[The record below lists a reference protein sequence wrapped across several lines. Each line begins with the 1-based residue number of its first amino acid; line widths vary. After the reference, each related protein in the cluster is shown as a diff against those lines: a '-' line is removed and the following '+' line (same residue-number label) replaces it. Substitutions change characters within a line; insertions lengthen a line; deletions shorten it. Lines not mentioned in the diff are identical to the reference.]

1 MNNNSP
7 ASACSI
13 EYKGRD
19 AAFMKRFNLHFTLKP
34 FSRDFEIKMIYF
46 FREPYPSLENR
57 KYVLFDSDNFFYR
70 AHRIISF
77 SVCLTM

>member
-19 AAFMKRFNLHFTLKP
+19 AAFMKRFILIYISRLSLLAEILK
-34 FSRDFEIKMIYF
+34 
-46 FREPYPSLENR
+46 
-57 KYVLFDSDNFFYR
+57 
-70 AHRIISF
+70 
-77 SVCLTM
+77 

>member
-46 FREPYPSLENR
+46 FEN
-57 KYVLFDSDNFFYR
+57 
-70 AHRIISF
+70 HIPP
-77 SVCLTM
+77 

>member
-19 AAFMKRFNLHFTLKP
+19 AAFMKRFDLHFTLKP
-34 FSRDFEIKMIYF
+34 FSRDFEIKMMYCLIQIIF
-46 FREPYPSLENR
+46 FIERTES
-57 KYVLFDSDNFFYR
+57 
-70 AHRIISF
+70 
-77 SVCLTM
+77 

>member
-57 KYVLFDSDNFFYR
+57 KYVLFDSDNFFIER
-70 AHRIISF
+70 TES
-77 SVCLTM
+77 